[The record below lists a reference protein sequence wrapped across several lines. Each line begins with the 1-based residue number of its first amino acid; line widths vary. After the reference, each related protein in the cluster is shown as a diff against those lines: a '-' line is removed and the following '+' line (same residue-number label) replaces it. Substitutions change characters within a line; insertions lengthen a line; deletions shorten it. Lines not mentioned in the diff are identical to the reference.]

1 MTNTPHLAPW
11 DRRNVTA
18 MSGTWLQQPHP
29 RPIWLPKGK
38 YADTPGVGVYVV
50 FLIKEMSE

>member
-18 MSGTWLQQPHP
+18 MSGTWHRQPHP